1 MKRMDQGGFM
11 GGLYRISEWI
21 MRLSALNLLWI
32 FTAFP
37 FFFLVLIL
45 LSGPPFYFPV
55 LFWMAILSPIFF
67 FPSTAA
73 SFAVA
78 RKWVIGQ
85 EDVPLF
91 RTFFKGYKENYR
103 YSFLGGCLYLLAGL
117 VLGVNLYFYWLKP
130 GLLKSLAYAAG
141 LLLLFLIASIPFF
154 ISSLVHFNVNFRTL
168 IRNSLLMTLI
178 SPFRALFLLLVS
190 LFLLF
195 LSIFYFPFLL
205 AFFTGSLLSLL
216 SYWVFHRNYLR
227 LMEKE
232 RVKMEES
239 EGEKGSHEPGETPGK
254 QGERGSRGSPN
265 QEE

>member
-1 MKRMDQGGFM
+1 MEQGGFM

-37 FFFLVLIL
+37 FFFLVLLL
-45 LSGPPFYFPV
+45 LSGPPSYPPV
-55 LFWMAILSPIFF
+55 LFWMGLLSPIFF

-91 RTFFKGYKENYR
+91 RTFFRGYKENYG

-117 VLGVNLYFYWLKP
+117 VLGVNFYFYWQQP
-130 GLLKSLAYAAG
+130 GLFKALAYVTG
-141 LLLLFLIASIPFF
+141 FLLLFLITSLPFF
-154 ISSLVHFNVNFRTL
+154 FSSLVHFQVKFWTL
-168 IRNSLLMTLI
+168 IKNSLLITLI
-178 SPFRALFLLLVS
+178 SPLRALSLLLIS
-190 LFLLF
+190 LVLLF
-195 LSIFYFPFLL
+195 ISVFYFTFLL
-205 AFFTGSLLSLL
+205 AFFTGSLLSLF
-216 SYWVFHRNYLR
+216 SYWIFHKNYLR
-227 LMEKE
+227 LTEKE
-232 RVKMEES
+232 GGNAEKS
-239 EGEKGSHEPGETPGK
+239 AEGQGSLEPQETLDKLRGE
-254 QGERGSRGSPN
+254 GSPVNPN